1 MFFRFSKKKKEKK
14 DNSRFTKLSV
24 HYTMEWDGLTRDYY
38 VYAPTRRDNTE
49 LVPLY
54 VGLHGLTGT
63 GATQIRSM
71 AALACELCG
80 GILVCPQGL
89 EDMGMTGWNAGVQ
102 HAISGKAVDLHGDY
116 NDVGFINA
124 MIDNLLSKYPIDKDR
139 IFVIG
144 FSMGGFMA
152 NRLAVEYGDRFR
164 AVCSINGT
172 LGKLFWDAKPKCP
185 VNFLHIHGTADT
197 AVEYAPDFS
206 PHRHHP
212 PHGIGAE
219 QLVEYWRSNN
229 HCDTEPTVFDFPH
242 VTDNNITFQMREYL
256 GGTNGAKTA
265 FIKVTNG
272 EHTLYDQSQ
281 YDISCTI
288 EIMHFFNTAPL
299 LKKQ

>member
-1 MFFRFSKKKKEKK
+1 
-14 DNSRFTKLSV
+14 
-24 HYTMEWDGLTRDYY
+24 MEWDGLTRDYY

-89 EDMGMTGWNAGVQ
+89 EDIGMTGWNAGVQ
-102 HAISGKAVDLHGDY
+102 HYIEGKVINLHEDY
-116 NDVGFINA
+116 DDVGFINA
-124 MIDNLLSKYPIDKDR
+124 MIDKLLTEYPVDKDR

-152 NRLAVEYGDRFR
+152 NRLAIECGDRFR
-164 AVCSINGT
+164 AFCSINGT
-172 LGKLFWDAKPKCP
+172 LGRLFWDVKPNCP

-197 AVEYAPDFS
+197 ASEYNPDFS

-219 QLVEYWRSNN
+219 QLVEYWHSNN

-242 VTDNNITFQMREYL
+242 VTDNNISFQMREYL
-256 GGTNGAKTA
+256 GGTNGARTA

-272 EHTLYDQSQ
+272 EHTLYDWFH
-281 YDISCTI
+281 YDISCTA
-288 EIMHFFNTAPL
+288 EILKFFASAPS
-299 LKKQ
+299 LK